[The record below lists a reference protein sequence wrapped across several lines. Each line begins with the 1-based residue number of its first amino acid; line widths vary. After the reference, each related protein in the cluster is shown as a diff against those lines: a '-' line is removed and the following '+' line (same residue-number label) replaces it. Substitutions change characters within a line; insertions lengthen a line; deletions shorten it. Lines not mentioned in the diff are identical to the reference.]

1 MKDLK
6 IEIKSVFSE
15 VFKISVDEIPDDLS
29 YGEVAQWDSIGHLNL
44 IVALEEEFNIRFSD
58 DDVLDMLNIDLIH
71 NIIDSKNAKSTG

>member
-44 IVALEEEFNIRFSD
+44 IVSLENFFKIKFSD
-58 DDVLDMLNIDLIH
+58 EDVLNLLSLEDFQQTIKSLIP
-71 NIIDSKNAKSTG
+71 KE